1 MGVRSWPL
9 HGKDIRKWSQGTRQG
24 RLQALVSRFDCPVLL
39 HSEAFGDGET
49 LVRVAEKH
57 ELEGA
62 VSKRRDALYSFHKR
76 QGLLAPN
83 SRRKDCLPLAWVGP
97 AQLLS
102 EAAA

>member
-9 HGKDIRKWSQGTRQG
+9 NGKDISKWSQGTRQR

-57 ELEGA
+57 ELEGV

-76 QGLLAPN
+76 QGLLAPTAVE
-83 SRRKDCLPLAWVGP
+83 RIVCRWPG
-97 AQLLS
+97 
-102 EAAA
+102 

>member
-57 ELEGA
+57 ELEGVVSNAGMRAISFTSGKACSRQTA
-62 VSKRRDALYSFHKR
+62 VERIVCHWP
-76 QGLLAPN
+76 G
-83 SRRKDCLPLAWVGP
+83 
-97 AQLLS
+97 
-102 EAAA
+102 